1 MFSTLKQ
8 GNTVHVL
15 EQTNGL
21 SYKTGQITGIVPNYT
36 GGIDMK
42 VKVDDQEYEFKQLPY
57 NQSVAKKDGSIV
69 VTETKD
75 NVIAE
80 ILKLKESSE
89 TILNNRDYYENL
101 VKDCDSLLRQ
111 IDPNYDKELRRDEEI
126 ETLKKQISNM
136 SQSLENIEKL
146 LLNKT
151 E

>member
-21 SYKTGQITGIVPNYT
+21 SYKIGNITGIIPNYT
-36 GGIDMK
+36 GGMDMK

-57 NQSVAKKDGSIV
+57 NQSIAKKDGSIV
-69 VTETKD
+69 VAETKD
-75 NVIAE
+75 SIIAE
-80 ILKLKESSE
+80 IIKLKESSE
-89 TILNNRDYYENL
+89 TILNNREYYEKL
-101 VKDCDSLLRQ
+101 IKECDILLRQ
-111 IDPNYDKELRRDEEI
+111 IDPDYDKEIRRDEEI
-126 ETLKKQISNM
+126 ETLKQQISNM

-146 LLNKT
+146 LKSKT